1 MLKKSLL
8 VTLALVTLMG
18 LFGPVALAATT
29 QNAPVGV
36 ANEVST
42 TVHQPAVIEIL
53 PNTGIDSRWF
63 AAAFLLM
70 AIGFALLVFYPRPQA
85 NKIRR

>member
-1 MLKKSLL
+1 M
-8 VTLALVTLMG
+8 LALAILMG

-29 QNAPVGV
+29 QGAPAGV
-36 ANEVST
+36 ANETST
-42 TVHQPAVIEIL
+42 TVHQRAATDIL
-53 PNTGIDSRWF
+53 PNTGIDGRWF

-85 NKIRR
+85 SKIRR